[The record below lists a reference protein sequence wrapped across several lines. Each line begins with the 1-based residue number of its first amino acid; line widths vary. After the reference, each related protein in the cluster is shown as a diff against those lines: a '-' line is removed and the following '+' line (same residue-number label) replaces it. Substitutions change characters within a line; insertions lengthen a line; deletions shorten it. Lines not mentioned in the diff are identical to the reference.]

1 MRCKWYLQSEPT
13 EIFSEKPAFNVKP
26 NRNPPNSHTSL
37 EIFLSKL
44 ENEVF
49 SVLPGTP
56 CNYNLSKE
64 EWLVIKD
71 LAEECNIIIKLDDKG
86 SCVVLWDHKDYLAES
101 EKQLQDIFE
110 DTDFKESRWWKR
122 FGQVGR
128 KSNTLL
134 QSLRRRNLITERA

>member
-1 MRCKWYLQSEPT
+1 MRCKWYLQSEPI

-26 NRNPPNSHTSL
+26 YQNPPNSHTSL
-37 EIFLSKL
+37 KIFLSKL
-44 ENEVF
+44 ENEVL

-71 LAEECNIIIKLDDKG
+71 LAEEFNIIIKLDDRG
-86 SCVVLWDHKDYLAES
+86 SCIVLPDRKDYLAES

-110 DTDFKESRWWKR
+110 DTDSNESSW
-122 FGQVGR
+122 
-128 KSNTLL
+128 
-134 QSLRRRNLITERA
+134 